1 MPIYTPKTDY
11 SALKNAISYQAD
23 AAQAGHRI
31 TQQGIDM
38 NRMALQDKSLD
49 LQENKMNFDYGMMW
63 YDAALDA
70 AKLGVQTYDHFK
82 KKAVQAEL
90 ATAKTTALDAAA
102 KFDELITESILNGG
116 TKATQNADGMWDITP
131 DQSLIQWRT
140 EQMEAIAASSDSK
153 EVKQWRMQALS
164 ETYASGQKKILSGI
178 LNQTQATIDDQYGV
192 SLSKALENDAQTG
205 TYDMGIAVIGS
216 RSDFTDQQKQV
227 AFANYQKSVD
237 KRFQTSQV
245 SKIAFT
251 EGLDKATEYAYSL
264 KGFTPEEI
272 QGFVTTATKTDSQV
286 TAAIATNASSIM
298 SNGLNAGASPSELYK
313 AVEDRV
319 DGMPEDRRQ
328 TAIDTARATH
338 TAWATKQGYALANI
352 DLESVDVE
360 YLTKQKASITQK
372 DGSIYKS
379 VFSGLDQTAAT
390 FGAMYDKRID
400 ELKKLEATTL
410 TNLSK
415 EQVKENK
422 TIADATLAL
431 LKNGDISPTLAMQA
445 VQGLDTGKTDSNED
459 DLYQMEML
467 TKINDEIVPERYK
480 PLTTKFLSE
489 MESLK
494 FGIKVDSKKGMTA
507 EQTSQIA
514 EARDFANTAIAN
526 IFMNTAA
533 NEMNPNEVAE
543 QLGMIKNT
551 FISKSVA
558 ALESGEVVD
567 RWRLINDPKAI
578 DDALDK
584 NHQFGGLSTVAITMD
599 RNGSIQWADKDQK
612 ATYDAVADSI
622 ANELRSM
629 GIQVTSESSPLMV
642 NRVPKPVPTF
652 RAKLEGERATL
663 QEEFMG
669 IEKGGEVEQWVTVNK
684 NDVFTSTDGKSWY
697 QWKSIPTK
705 EKFKTETAVDR
716 YFNQFRTPN
725 RGTGAW

>member
-90 ATAKTTALDAAA
+90 ATAKTTADDAAVQ
-102 KFDELITESILNGG
+102 FYEIIEESSLNRGS
-116 TKATQNADGMWDITP
+116 KAVQGEDGKWDIQP
-131 DQSLIQWRT
+131 DPAIGQWYVD
-140 EQMEAIAASSDSK
+140 QMDAIAASSDSK

-164 ETYASGQKKILSGI
+164 ETYRTGMKALYSSV

-205 TYDMGIAVIGS
+205 SYEMGIAVIGS

-372 DGSIYKS
+372 NGSIYKS

-400 ELKKLEATTL
+400 ELKKLSATTL

-445 VQGLDTGKTDSNED
+445 VQGLNTGNTDSNED

-494 FGIKVDSKKGMTA
+494 FGLKIDSKKGMTA
-507 EQTSQIA
+507 EQTTQIA

-533 NEMNPNEVAE
+533 NEISPNEVAE

-652 RAKLEGERATL
+652 RAKLEGGDA
-663 QEEFMG
+663 
-669 IEKGGEVEQWVTVNK
+669 EQWVTVNK
-684 NDVFTSTDGKSWY
+684 GDVFTSTDGKSWY
-697 QWKSIPTK
+697 PWKSIPTK

-725 RGTGAW
+725 SGTRAW